1 MNTLFSKKLL
11 AIVISGLFL
20 GGTLSG
26 EVYALQVNTIEPVT
40 ANPKKHK
47 HEHSESEE
55 NHVEEGHQENEG
67 NHSEKDTEHDEH
79 GHDQESKNK
88 ETEE

>member
-40 ANPKKHK
+40 ANPKKHRCHIK
-47 HEHSESEE
+47 T
-55 NHVEEGHQENEG
+55 VL
-67 NHSEKDTEHDEH
+67 
-79 GHDQESKNK
+79 
-88 ETEE
+88 

>member
-40 ANPKKHK
+40 ANPKNINTNTRKVK
-47 HEHSESEE
+47 
-55 NHVEEGHQENEG
+55 
-67 NHSEKDTEHDEH
+67 KIM
-79 GHDQESKNK
+79 
-88 ETEE
+88 